1 MSCSL
6 LVSVNGVALVYPFFA
21 ENHLRRG
28 RTVLRPIVLVSIG
41 TVDLILDALVDSG
54 SEHVLADESVAIAA
68 GINLASPLDTEE
80 IGLGG
85 RIVEARFVAVKAYLH
100 SPGNDPTSSP
110 TSWDLEV
117 GFISGWRP
125 LYPCILGNVG
135 FLDRFTVTISRYSQ
149 ATAIEP
155 METFDDRFGL

>member
-1 MSCSL
+1 
-6 LVSVNGVALVYPFFA
+6 VALVYPFFA
-21 ENHLRRG
+21 ENYLRRG

-68 GINLASPLDTEE
+68 GIDLSSPLDTEE

-85 RIVEARFVAVKAYLH
+85 GIVEARFVAVQAHLH
-100 SPGNDPTSSP
+100 HPSNATTSP

-117 GFISGWRP
+117 GFIAGWRP

-135 FLDRFTVTISRYSQ
+135 FLDRFTVTMSRYSQ
-149 ATAIEP
+149 ATAVEP
-155 METFDDRFGL
+155 MEAFDNRFGV